1 MLVAAVGNED
11 VCYMGFRSHPSA
23 PASSLVEILR
33 HWSDAIPDAQ
43 AFLFLPDGE
52 VEGPRC
58 TYADLDRM
66 ARALAVVLRERAEP
80 GDRALLLYEPGL
92 DFLTAFFACWYA
104 GLIPV
109 PACPARRRARN
120 GQFLE
125 SIAKDCQPRLGLT
138 TAPLAANQAAAV
150 NLPLQWLATD
160 QIDDSHAGR
169 WREPRMER
177 DAIALLQYTSGSTAA
192 PKGVMVTHANLL
204 HNESL
209 IARALAHP
217 TPGCGICWLPHYHDM
232 GLVGFLLQ
240 TVFRGARTV
249 LFPPGVVAQRP
260 FLWLQAV
267 ARYRAHISGGPNFAY
282 NLCVQ
287 RIAAEQRSALDLR
300 DWTIAVV
307 GSEPVSVR
315 TMEGFTEAFM
325 PCGFRP
331 EAFYPCYGLAEATLF
346 VTGGATASP
355 PVTQSVHADALEEG
369 HVVPTLPGAAGP
381 RTLVGCGWPWG
392 GQDVVIVDPHDR
404 TRCPADRVGE
414 IWVHGPSVAKGY
426 WNRPEEAAQTFAAR
440 LADGGSTKEEGGRRK
455 EEMPVAN
462 SSDSSFLLPPSSF
475 LRTGDL
481 GFVQGGELFV
491 TGRLKDLLVIHGRNH
506 YPQDIEA
513 TVQGVHPALREGG
526 GAAFE
531 TGPDGEPRL
540 VLVQELDRH
549 LGRHV
554 DLAQLARAVRQ
565 AVAAQHELRVHDLW
579 FLEPG
584 ALPRTSSGKVRRHAC
599 RTGYEAG
606 TLRLW
611 KER

>member
-1 MLVAAVGNED
+1 
-11 VCYMGFRSHPSA
+11 MGFRSHPSA
-23 PASSLVEILR
+23 NAVSLVEILR
-33 HWSDAIPDAQ
+33 RWSDATPDAQ
-43 AFLFLPDGE
+43 AFLFLTDGE
-52 VEGPRC
+52 LEGPRC
-58 TYADLDRM
+58 TYAALDRM
-66 ARALAVVLRERAEP
+66 ARAIAVVLGASAEP

-109 PACPARRRARN
+109 PACPVRRRARYW
-120 GQFLE
+120 QSLA
-125 SIAKDCQPRLGLT
+125 SIATDCRPRLGLT
-138 TAPLAANQAAAV
+138 TAQLAANQAAALAARTP
-150 NLPLQWLATD
+150 NLPLLWLATD
-160 QIDDSHAGR
+160 QIDESHAGR

-177 DAIALLQYTSGSTAA
+177 DSIALLQYTSGSTAA

-209 IARALAHP
+209 IEMAFAHP
-217 TPGCGICWLPHYHDM
+217 TPGCGVCWLPHYHDM
-232 GLVGFLLQ
+232 GLVGFILQ

-249 LFPPGVVAQRP
+249 LLPSAVVAQRP
-260 FLWLQAV
+260 FLWLKAV
-267 ARYRAHISGGPNFAY
+267 SRYGAHISGGPNFAY
-282 NLCVQ
+282 DLCVQ
-287 RIAAEQRSALDLR
+287 RIAAEHRSALDLR

-315 TMEGFTEAFM
+315 TLECFTEAFT

-355 PVTQSVHADALEEG
+355 PVTQSVRADALEEG
-369 HVVPTLPGAAGP
+369 HVVPAPPGAAGT
-381 RTLVGCGWPWG
+381 RTLVGCGWPWV

-404 TRCPADRVGE
+404 TRCPEDRVGE
-414 IWVHGPSVAKGY
+414 IWVHGPSVAQGY
-426 WNRPEEAAQTFAAR
+426 WNRPEETEQIFAAR
-440 LADGGSTKEEGGRRK
+440 LEDGQG
-455 EEMPVAN
+455 
-462 SSDSSFLLPPSSF
+462 SF

-481 GFVQGGELFV
+481 GFVQGSELFV

-513 TVQGVHPALREGG
+513 TVQGVHPSLHEGG

-540 VLVQELDRH
+540 VIVQELDRH
-549 LGRHV
+549 QGRQV
-554 DLAQLARAVRQ
+554 DLVQLSRDVRQ
-565 AVAAQHELRVHDLW
+565 AIAAQHELRVHDLW

-606 TLRLW
+606 TLRRW